1 MECQLNVSGCVQ
13 VTRDTLMDE
22 YDRQYPQY
30 GFKQHKG
37 YGTVKHMAAL
47 RLHGPCAIHRQ
58 SYRPVAKAEL
68 KKHPALEVS

>member
-1 MECQLNVSGCVQ
+1 MQ

-22 YDRQYPQY
+22 YDLQYPQY

-58 SYRPVAKAEL
+58 SYRPVAEAEL
-68 KKHPALEVS
+68 RKHPVLEVS